1 MGWPIPDIPEQS
13 PLPSP
18 RFSVWAAI
26 MVIMVTM
33 GSLLTLF
40 IGNFSTYGPIFMYG
54 TLPAFLLWVCIF
66 GVALNRYNQSS
77 AAVFAWGEESLET
90 KRQWQRWSR
99 KQLAIVG
106 NVFLSP
112 ESDGVAN
119 ILGDPSKI
127 SMYPK
132 KIRPL
137 SNKKQ
142 TLDAHLKSL
151 SVELDTQVKGYQNQ
165 LYNIYVLKAGGLNTR
180 AVHDAIYE
188 QWDLFPE
195 FVNSFEDVPCF
206 NVDAE
211 FNNLT
216 LVICLQYWP
225 NRMPQKSSEFIA
237 AQLLCTPDFMVSQKY
252 ELQAALGRVM
262 PVSIDTLTTDL
273 TMLFDYNKLD
283 VNHIQNVWLSGEAE
297 KNAASIA
304 KYADLNKWVLPEKRP
319 IHYVDLTFGP
329 PGEYAFEISLSMMVD
344 AVRHSS
350 QNQLIIYQKTPSTGW
365 LCLLTKELFS

>member
-18 RFSVWAAI
+18 RFSIWAGI

-54 TLPAFLLWVCIF
+54 ALPAFLLWVCIF

-77 AAVFAWGEESLET
+77 AAVFAWEEESLET

-112 ESDGVAN
+112 ESDGVAS

-127 SMYPK
+127 PMYPK
-132 KIRPL
+132 KMRSLSIR
-137 SNKKQ
+137 KQ
-142 TLDAHLKSL
+142 TLAEHLKLLSL
-151 SVELDTQVKGYQNQ
+151 ELDAQIKGYRNH
-165 LYNIYVLKAGGLNTR
+165 LYNLYVLKAGGLNER
-180 AVHDAIYE
+180 AVHDAIYD

-195 FVNSFEDVPCF
+195 FVNSFEDIPCF
-206 NVDAE
+206 NVDTD
-211 FNNLT
+211 FNNLA
-216 LVICLQYWP
+216 LVICLQCWP
-225 NRMPQKSSEFIA
+225 NRTPQKSSEFIS
-237 AQLLCTPDFMVSQKY
+237 AQLLCTPDFMESHKY
-252 ELQAALGRVM
+252 ELQAAIGRVM
-262 PVSIDTLTTDL
+262 PVSIDTLPDDL

-283 VNHIQNVWLSGEAE
+283 TNSLQHVWLSGDTE
-297 KNAASIA
+297 KNAANVA
-304 KYADLNKWVLPEKRP
+304 RYADLNKWSLPEKRP

-329 PGEYAFEISLSMMVD
+329 PGEHAFEISLSMMVD
-344 AVRHSS
+344 AIRHSS
-350 QNQLIIYQKTPSTGW
+350 ENQLIIYQKSPSTGW
-365 LCLLTKELFS
+365 LCLLTRELFS